1 MTALNH
7 KEIIRIC
14 NLALIALITLLIILQ
29 FVPFL
34 YNVDGTILTQTDY
47 DLMCR
52 IGSIVPGF
60 SQITENIS
68 EHISVA
74 KAVWLDSSESMSM
87 GHIGILFFGII
98 NIIISLKN
106 RHSTLS
112 GLLPL
117 LVAYIGLS
125 QSVRLGT
132 IVHITGITS
141 MLIAPFALI
150 LCVYHIWKMY
160 TWFTV
165 EDSKYRSMWG
175 LR

>member
-1 MTALNH
+1 MKTLNH
-7 KEIIRIC
+7 KAIIRIC
-14 NLALIALITLLIILQ
+14 NLALIALISLLISLQ

-34 YNVDGTILTQTDY
+34 YNVSGRILTQTEY
-47 DLMCR
+47 DLMCPT
-52 IGSIVPGF
+52 GSIVPGF
-60 SQITENIS
+60 SQTAENIT

-74 KAVWLDSSESMSM
+74 EAVWLDSSESMVM
-87 GHIGILFFGII
+87 GHIGILLFGII

-106 RHSTLS
+106 CRSTLS

-117 LVAYIGLS
+117 LVAYGGLG
-125 QSVRLGT
+125 QAMRLGT
-132 IVHITGITS
+132 IFHVTGIIS
-141 MLIAPFALI
+141 MLIAPLALI
-150 LCVYHIWKMY
+150 LCAYHIGKIY